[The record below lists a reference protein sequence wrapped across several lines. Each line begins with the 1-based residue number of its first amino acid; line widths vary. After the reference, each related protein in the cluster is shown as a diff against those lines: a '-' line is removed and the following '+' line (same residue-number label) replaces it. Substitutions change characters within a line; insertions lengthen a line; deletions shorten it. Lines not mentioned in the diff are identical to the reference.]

1 MFTRI
6 LVLLDGSDLGDWGL
20 PLAAALARR
29 SDARLELVH
38 VREPYSVA
46 HNAPVYDNRL
56 EDEIRART
64 RTRLENT
71 KERVT
76 EYLGRDALLAVLEG
90 PVTRTLETHIASSG
104 ADLVVMATHG
114 RGGLSRLWLGSVAD
128 YLARHSTVPMLYVRP
143 QTTGV
148 TWRGEPL
155 LRRIVVPLDG
165 SELAETVLDRA
176 VTLAT
181 PGETELAL
189 LRIVV
194 PLVAVPRPDIMDGLP
209 FALADLSRRQREA
222 EAYLEH
228 MSAELRASGFAA
240 TTKVSANGH
249 IARAILEYAEEVE
262 ADLIALSTHGHGGA
276 ARLLLGSVADK
287 ILRAASMP
295 VLMLRPTPDHIAQV
309 TASVARGSAGTQANV
324 SAQNVESG

>member
-20 PLAAALARR
+20 PLAATLAHR
-29 SDARLELVH
+29 SDAVLELVH
-38 VREPYSVA
+38 VQEAYIVA
-46 HNAPVYDNRL
+46 HNAPGYDHRL
-56 EDEIRART
+56 EYELRART
-64 RTRLENT
+64 RDRLENT
-71 KERVT
+71 LKRVT
-76 EYLGRDALLAVLEG
+76 EYLGRNAQLTLLEG
-90 PVTRTLETHIASSG
+90 RVASTLETHIEHSG

-128 YLARHSTVPMLYVRP
+128 HVARHSTVPVLLVRP

-155 LRRIVVPLDG
+155 LRRIVIPLDG
-165 SELAETVLDRA
+165 SELAEAVLDRA
-176 VTLAT
+176 VTLAA

-194 PLVAVPRPDIMDGLP
+194 PLVAVPRPDVMDGLP
-209 FALADLSRRQREA
+209 FAQVDLVRRQREA
-222 EAYLEH
+222 EAYMERV
-228 MSAELRASGFAA
+228 SGELRASGFAT

-249 IARAILEYAEEVE
+249 IARAILDYAEEIDAE
-262 ADLIALSTHGHGGA
+262 LIALSTHGHGAA
-276 ARLLLGSVADK
+276 ARYLLGSVADK

-295 VLMLRPTPDHIAQV
+295 VLMFRPTPEHIARA
-309 TASVARGSAGTQANV
+309 TASVARGSAGAQANP
-324 SAQNVESG
+324 SAQNAEPD

>member
-20 PLAAALARR
+20 PLAATLARR
-29 SDARLELVH
+29 SAAVLELVH
-38 VREPYSVA
+38 VQVPYSVV
-46 HNAPVYDNRL
+46 HKAPVYDDRL
-56 EDEIRART
+56 EDELRAMT

-71 KERVT
+71 KQRVT
-76 EYLGRDALLAVLEG
+76 EYLGRDALLTVLEG
-90 PVTRTLETHIASSG
+90 PVTRTLETHIENSG

-128 YLARHSTVPMLYVRP
+128 FLARHSTVPMLYVRP

-155 LRRIVVPLDG
+155 LRRIVIPLDG
-165 SELAETVLDRA
+165 SELAEAVLDRA
-176 VTLAT
+176 VPLAA

-194 PLVAVPRPDIMDGLP
+194 PLVAVPRPDVMDGLP
-209 FALADLSRRQREA
+209 FAQVDLVRRQREA
-222 EAYLEH
+222 EAYMERV
-228 MSAELRASGFAA
+228 SGELRASGFAT

-249 IARAILEYAEEVE
+249 IARAILDYAEEID
-262 ADLIALSTHGHGGA
+262 ADLIALSTHGHGAA
-276 ARLLLGSVADK
+276 ARFLLGSVADK

-295 VLMLRPTPDHIAQV
+295 VLMFRPSPEHIARV
-309 TASVARGSAGTQANV
+309 TASVARGSAGAQVNP
-324 SAQNVESG
+324 SA